1 MQETLQLSI
10 DTLSWAAASKGYNL
24 KDFARV
30 LYRSDATVEKITKGK
45 LTVGQVRKFS
55 NKSNVPFGYLFLEK
69 PPSEYKPD
77 IEFVDFRT
85 TTNQQPYSY
94 EFKETLKDIEHKQRW
109 YRSYL
114 IANNSEPLPF
124 VGKFKTNNSATVKEI
139 AEDIRVTLDIHSIKA
154 GSADEYFSKLSR
166 ACEDNGVLV
175 FKNSVLINNTRRHLS
190 PDEFRGFVISD
201 KYAPAVFI
209 NGADSKNANIFT
221 LIHELAHIWLGE
233 TGVSDTEIKTTNN
246 SEAKCNAI
254 AAEVLIP
261 IDQFKEQWHK
271 IDTDLRIKIT
281 KLQKYFRV
289 SELAIARVALTNK
302 LINFDLYLEVK
313 KDTNDAWNAYKLKNK
328 NKDLILPSIVMVRL
342 KNSRTVAD
350 TVINLVKSN
359 KMLPS
364 EAAVLLNKSAM
375 KIGTI

>member
-10 DTLSWAAASKGYNL
+10 DTLSWAAATKGYNL

-30 LYRSDATVEKITKGK
+30 LYRSDATVDKIIEGK

-55 NKSNVPFGYLFLEK
+55 HKSNVPFGYLFLEN
-69 PPSEYKPD
+69 PPPEYKPD

-85 TTNQQPYSY
+85 TTTQQPYSY
-94 EFKETLKDIEHKQRW
+94 EFKETLKDIEHKQTW
-109 YRSYL
+109 YKSYL
-114 IANNSEPLPF
+114 IANNMQPLPF
-124 VGKFKTNNSATVKEI
+124 VGKFKADKNVTVKEI
-139 AEDIRVTLDIHSIKA
+139 AEDIRVTLDFKSIKA
-154 GSADEYFSKLSR
+154 NNADEYFSKLSK

-175 FKNSVLINNTRRHLS
+175 FKNSVLINNTHRHLD

-221 LIHELAHIWLGE
+221 LIHELAHVWLGE

-261 IDQFKEQWHK
+261 TIQFEEQWYK
-271 IDTDLRIKIT
+271 SEGDLRLRIRN
-281 KLQKYFRV
+281 LQKHFRV

-302 LINFDLYLEVK
+302 FITYDLYLEVK
-313 KDTNDAWNAYKLKNK
+313 KDTNEAWNAYKLKNK
-328 NKDLILPSIVMVRL
+328 NKELILPSIVMVRL
-342 KNSRTVAD
+342 KNSRTIAD
-350 TVINLVKSN
+350 TVISLVKSN

-375 KIGTI
+375 KIGTL